1 MKKKLT
7 YLISVFIFA
16 AFLCACSEG
25 EGSAADTADSVEEV
39 TINSVKDT
47 ADDTEDAE
55 SDAAGS
61 AYADIYISEIEK
73 LSSSGEADL
82 FALVYVDDDEI
93 PELAAVSSEGSWDK
107 DQVFL
112 YTADGK
118 ETVLL
123 ASDIAPGMEGH
134 YIAFFE
140 KENIIVKSGAAIGA
154 EFKFIKIENHKPVET
169 LRCSRIQMTDAD
181 GNDIDVC
188 KVNDKEVSAD
198 EYIAAMQ
205 EAIPSVKMTK
215 LAEVGAADMVS
226 YKVNLD
232 DGYMKLIDAE
242 STPYYSYD
250 EIIGILK
257 K

>member
-1 MKKKLT
+1 MKKKLI
-7 YLISVFIFA
+7 YLISAFVLA
-16 AFLCACSEG
+16 ASLCACSEG
-25 EGSAADTADSVEEV
+25 EGVAADTADLAEEV
-39 TINSVKDT
+39 TVNTVKDT

-93 PELAAVSSEGSWDK
+93 PELAAVS
-107 DQVFL
+107 
-112 YTADGK
+112 Y
-118 ETVLL
+118 
-123 ASDIAPGMEGH
+123 
-134 YIAFFE
+134 
-140 KENIIVKSGAAIGA
+140 N
-154 EFKFIKIENHKPVET
+154 
-169 LRCSRIQMTDAD
+169 
-181 GNDIDVC
+181 
-188 KVNDKEVSAD
+188 
-198 EYIAAMQ
+198 
-205 EAIPSVKMTK
+205 
-215 LAEVGAADMVS
+215 
-226 YKVNLD
+226 VNLD